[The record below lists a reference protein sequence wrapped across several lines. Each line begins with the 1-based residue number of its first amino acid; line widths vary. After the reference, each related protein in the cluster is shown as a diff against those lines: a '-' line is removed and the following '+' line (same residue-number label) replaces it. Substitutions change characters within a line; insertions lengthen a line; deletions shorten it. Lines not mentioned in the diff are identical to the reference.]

1 MAEKKKKKSPNM
13 LMPSAPAIN
22 AGMDRDY
29 RAEDDHRS
37 LTRAGE
43 IMSDRERM
51 KAAKEHAK
59 KQQKHMEKVCK

>member
-1 MAEKKKKKSPNM
+1 MPKKKSPNA
-13 LMPSAPAIN
+13 LVGETSVLN
-22 AGMDRDY
+22 AGVNREW
-29 RAEDDHRS
+29 RAEEDHRA

-59 KQQKHMEKVCK
+59 KMQKNMEKCCK

>member
-13 LMPSAPAIN
+13 LMEPQPAVWPGDN
-22 AGMDRDY
+22 KW
-29 RAEDDHRS
+29 RAEDDHRT

-43 IMSDRERM
+43 VMSDRDRL

>member
-1 MAEKKKKKSPNM
+1 MAAKKKKSPNM
-13 LMPSAPAIN
+13 LMGEASVMN
-22 AGMDRDY
+22 AGINRY
-29 RAEDDHRS
+29 QAEDDHRA

-51 KAAKEHAK
+51 KAAKDHAK

>member
-1 MAEKKKKKSPNM
+1 MAEKKKKKSQNM
-13 LMPSAPAIN
+13 LMEPQPAVW
-22 AGMDRDY
+22 AGDNKW
-29 RAEDDHRS
+29 RAEDDHRT

-43 IMSDRERM
+43 VMSDRERL

>member
-13 LMPSAPAIN
+13 LVGETSVMN
-22 AGMDRDY
+22 AGFNRDY
-29 RAEDDHRS
+29 RAEDDHRT

-43 IMSDRERM
+43 VMSDRERM